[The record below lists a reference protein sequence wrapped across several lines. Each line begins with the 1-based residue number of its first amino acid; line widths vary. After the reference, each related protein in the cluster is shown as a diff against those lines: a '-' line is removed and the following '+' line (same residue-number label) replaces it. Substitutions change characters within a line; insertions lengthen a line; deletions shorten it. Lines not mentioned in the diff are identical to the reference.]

1 MRKNLEH
8 SVLPSREELELF
20 QQGLLEEKRAKEIR
34 TLAKENP
41 LLADAIEGYAAI
53 PAFAFIP
60 DLTSVLHG
68 TTQAAGAAGAAT
80 TAKGAAAVAKAT
92 SWWGLNSWVAGLAVA
107 GGIAAGVAT
116 VEIKEKSQ
124 VQLNPTIQAIPNNF
138 TEEQNTAQFAETNL
152 TGNHNGLPEECQDLV
167 ANSENPVLAL
177 NPNIS
182 ENSNSTINPNTFND
196 LSNIDP
202 INPSSQSLSL
212 DNQQAAANDQLK
224 PSEPAGNK
232 SLVAIKI
239 TNILDFKIADYTEL
253 RKKTDWK
260 AFSID
265 EVGLPA
271 NFSSPEERE
280 AYEESQKNQISI
292 PYIAYLTQCIDA
304 FDKKN
309 YDVAI
314 NRLAYIRSQYPEDVN
329 AMFYSAMSHFYKE
342 DWNSALA
349 EFETTLKNRM
359 NPFKEEAKFYMAST
373 LKNLGRREE
382 ADRLFFEI
390 VQMGGFYAERAL
402 KELN

>member
-8 SVLPSREELELF
+8 SVLPSREELELY

-80 TAKGAAAVAKAT
+80 TAKGAAAVAKT
-92 SWWGLNSWVAGLAVA
+92 TPWWGLNSWVAGLAVA
-107 GGIAAGVAT
+107 GGVAAGIAT
-116 VEIKEKSQ
+116 AEINEKSQ
-124 VQLNPTIQAIPNNF
+124 AQSTPFIQNIQENHI
-138 TEEQNTAQFAETNL
+138 EERASAQFADNQS
-152 TGNHNGLPEECQDLV
+152 GASIECQDEITNPAIAALTS
-167 ANSENPVLAL
+167 NSNF
-177 NPNIS
+177 S
-182 ENSNSTINPNTFND
+182 ENSQSSLNPDASIASNKQNNIN
-196 LSNIDP
+196 P

-212 DNQQAAANDQLK
+212 DNLQAPGNDLLK
-224 PSEPAGNK
+224 LEKPDVNK
-232 SLVAIKI
+232 SFVGIQI
-239 TNILDFKIADYTEL
+239 TNVLDYKIADYTEL
-253 RKKTDWK
+253 RKRTDWK
-260 AFSID
+260 AFAID

-271 NFSSPEERE
+271 NFSSAEERK

-314 NRLAYIRSQYPEDVN
+314 NRLAYIRSQYPDDIN
-329 AMFYSAMSHFYKE
+329 AMFYSAMSHFYKGNWE
-342 DWNSALA
+342 TALV
-349 EFETTLKNRM
+349 EFETTIKNRV
-359 NPFKEEAKFYMAST
+359 NPFKEETKFYMAIT

-390 VQMGGFYAERAL
+390 VQKGSFYAERAL